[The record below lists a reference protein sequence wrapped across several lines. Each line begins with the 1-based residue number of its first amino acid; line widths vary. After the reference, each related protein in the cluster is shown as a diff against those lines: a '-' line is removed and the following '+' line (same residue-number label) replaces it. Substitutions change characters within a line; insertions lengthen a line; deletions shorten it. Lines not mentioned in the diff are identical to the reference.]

1 MARVCVIYGSE
12 TGNTRRKTNKLVKEW
27 EGRSGR
33 NFKVD
38 APVSGDEASGRFDTL
53 SQDYDVLILITSS
66 FGDGDPPD
74 GYHKFLAALYE
85 GAKKEEGEKPL
96 EGVQHH
102 VLGFGSTMYETFQ
115 NCPRLTD
122 QLLEANGSRR
132 FLKRKE
138 MDEMME
144 ETEDENLSNWDKE
157 VFGMLNETTRD
168 SAKQPS
174 VCAWDDG
181 FDGKCEV
188 QSRDF
193 AESASGG
200 GGNSNMTMLL
210 AILVAVLAAA
220 YYYMK
225 NQEA

>member
-1 MARVCVIYGSE
+1 
-12 TGNTRRKTNKLVKEW
+12 
-27 EGRSGR
+27 
-33 NFKVD
+33 
-38 APVSGDEASGRFDTL
+38 
-53 SQDYDVLILITSS
+53 
-66 FGDGDPPD
+66 
-74 GYHKFLAALYE
+74 
-85 GAKKEEGEKPL
+85 
-96 EGVQHH
+96 
-102 VLGFGSTMYETFQ
+102 MYETFQ

-188 QSRDF
+188 RKTAKFSTKKLLSSCL
-193 AESASGG
+193 SAIDYLS
-200 GGNSNMTMLL
+200 
-210 AILVAVLAAA
+210 
-220 YYYMK
+220 
-225 NQEA
+225 